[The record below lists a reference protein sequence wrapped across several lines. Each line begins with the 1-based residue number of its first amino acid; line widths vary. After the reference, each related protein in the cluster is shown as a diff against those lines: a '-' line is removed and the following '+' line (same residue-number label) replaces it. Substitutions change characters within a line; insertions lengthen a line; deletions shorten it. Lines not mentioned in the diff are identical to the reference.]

1 MEVLN
6 GNGHKIHSKNDQ
18 KATSNSE
25 GIRLQRKEADDFDSK
40 NLKGFLVLLY

>member
-6 GNGHKIHSKNDQ
+6 GNGHKTHSKDDR

-25 GIRLQRKEADDFDSK
+25 GVRLQRKEADDFDSK